1 MQHNWKYMI
10 LIIFSAAILLLLV
23 RFARTQSGD
32 YRTKKDI
39 EHLIKSKDSLF
50 VLADRVV
57 DSVEE
62 DKKIKESQIDSLKNK
77 LANQKEIIKTKTVFI
92 ESKKNEEKN
101 EVMAVGFDVRGMEKE
116 LERRQQ
122 IIEQLSRMNSK
133 LNHDLDSLQS
143 IIDKN

>member
-62 DKKIKESQIDSLKNK
+62 DKKIKEIQIDSLKHR
-77 LANQKEIIKTKTVFI
+77 LANQKEIIKTKTVFV
-92 ESKKNEEKN
+92 ESTSEEKN
-101 EVMAVGFDVRGMEKE
+101 KVMAVGFDVRGMEQE

-122 IIEQLSRMNSK
+122 IIEQLSRINSR

-143 IIDKN
+143 IIDKK

>member
-62 DKKIKESQIDSLKNK
+62 DKKIKESQIDSLKHR
-77 LANQKEIIKTKTVFI
+77 LANQKEIIKTKTVFV
-92 ESKKNEEKN
+92 ESTSEEKN
-101 EVMAVGFDVRGMEKE
+101 KVMAVGFDVRGMEQE

-122 IIEQLSRMNSK
+122 IIEQLSRINSR

-143 IIDKN
+143 IIDKK